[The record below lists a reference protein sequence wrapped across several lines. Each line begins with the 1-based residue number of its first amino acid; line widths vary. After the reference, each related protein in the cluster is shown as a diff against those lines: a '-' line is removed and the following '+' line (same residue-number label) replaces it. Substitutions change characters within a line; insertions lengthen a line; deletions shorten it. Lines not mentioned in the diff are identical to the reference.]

1 MTSTKTK
8 TYKDINFFRS
18 EVSAGVCIF
27 FAVFFSLLVNNSSAS
42 TYYLKF
48 FESVVFSFAKQ
59 KFTITDF
66 INNVFMLLFFL
77 LMAIE
82 LKKEFLIGE
91 LAISKRII
99 FAVFACM
106 GSILGAIIVFYIT
119 SYNQLSNIEGFFTSC
134 LTDGALFYCLVK
146 LCGNFFSNRIIAI
159 VLAMTAIN
167 NAVFVILISTF
178 YSSSDY
184 VYLFLLV
191 SVFVCFFIFKY
202 CNFYNIYVYILTTS
216 VLWFLL
222 WLCHVP
228 QVLAGII
235 LGAFIPLKH
244 HHKPV
249 AIKIAKQISPIVD
262 FFVLP
267 IFVFANTGL
276 NLNNF
281 QLEYLLQPMVISVVL
296 SILIGKQIGFLLF
309 IAIINKLK
317 ITQIPK
323 KIGWLK
329 VYCLAIF
336 SSLSFS
342 CGLFFNS
349 VLFRDNL
356 PLLNQTKLSLILVN
370 FFIAFW
376 GLLLVF
382 IAKSFSK
389 KNNIST

>member
-1 MTSTKTK
+1 MTPNKT
-8 TYKDINFFRS
+8 TNYNNINFFRS
-18 EVSAGVCIF
+18 ETSAGICIF

-99 FAVFACM
+99 FSVFACM
-106 GSILGAIIVFYIT
+106 GSILGAIIVFYVT
-119 SYNQLSNIEGFFTSC
+119 SYKKLSNIDGFLTSC

-146 LCGNFFSNRIIAI
+146 LCGNFFRNRIIAI

-167 NAVFVILISTF
+167 NAIFIILISTF
-178 YSSSDY
+178 YNSSESI
-184 VYLFLLV
+184 YLLLLA
-191 SVFVCFFIFKY
+191 STFTCFFIFRY
-202 CNFYNIYVYILTTS
+202 CNFYNIYVYIITAS

-222 WLCHVP
+222 WLCNVP
-228 QVLAGII
+228 QVLAGVV
-235 LGAFIPLKH
+235 LGFSIPLKYH
-244 HHKPV
+244 NKSV

-276 NLNNF
+276 NFNNF
-281 QLEYLLQPMVISVVL
+281 QFEYFFQPMIISIVL
-296 SILIGKQIGFLLF
+296 SILVGKQIGFLIF
-309 IAIINKLK
+309 IFVINKIK
-317 ITQIPK
+317 ITQLPK
-323 KIGWLK
+323 RIGWPK

-336 SSLSFS
+336 SSASLS

-349 VLFRDNL
+349 VLFKDNL

-370 FFIAFW
+370 FFIAFC

-382 IAKSFSK
+382 IIKNFSK
-389 KNNIST
+389 K

>member
-1 MTSTKTK
+1 MTPNKT
-8 TYKDINFFRS
+8 TNYNNINFFRS
-18 EVSAGVCIF
+18 ETSAGICIF

-99 FAVFACM
+99 FSVFACM
-106 GSILGAIIVFYIT
+106 GSILGAIIVFYTT
-119 SYNQLSNIEGFFTSC
+119 SYNKLSNIEGFLTSC

-146 LCGNFFSNRIIAI
+146 LCGNFFSNRIIAL
-159 VLAMTAIN
+159 VLAIIAIN

-178 YSSSDY
+178 YSSSEY
-184 VYLFLLV
+184 VYLFLLA
-191 SVFVCFFIFKY
+191 SIFVCFFIFKY
-202 CNFYNIYVYILTTS
+202 CNFYNIYVYILTAS

-222 WLCHVP
+222 WLCNAP
-228 QVLAGII
+228 QVLVGIV

-244 HHKPV
+244 HNKPV

-276 NLNNF
+276 NFNNF
-281 QLEYLLQPMVISVVL
+281 QLEYLLQPMVISIAL
-296 SILIGKQIGFLLF
+296 SVLIGKQMGFLLF
-309 IAIINKLK
+309 IAVINKLK
-317 ITQIPK
+317 ITQMPK

-336 SSLSFS
+336 SSLGFS

-349 VLFRDNL
+349 ILFKDNF
-356 PLLNQTKLSLILVN
+356 PLLNQTKLSLMLVN
-370 FFIAFW
+370 FFIAIW

-382 IAKSFSK
+382 IAKGFSK
-389 KNNIST
+389 NNTS